1 MMLKG
6 TGIDIVEISRIEKAI
21 NRHDGFFRRV
31 YTVRELEDCMT
42 EKPRTSSLAARFAA
56 KEAVSKALGTGIG
69 KVKWT
74 DIEIINQK
82 SGKPEIVLHGR
93 ARDIMV
99 ELGISTIEVSLSHS
113 REFAIAFAIA
123 Y

>member
-1 MMLKG
+1 MIKG
-6 TGIDIVEISRIEKAI
+6 TGVDIVEISRIEKAI
-21 NRHDGFFRRV
+21 NRRDGFLRRV
-31 YTVRELEDCMT
+31 YTVRELEDCMA

-74 DIEIINQK
+74 DIEIINQ
-82 SGKPEIVLHGR
+82 STGKPEVFLRGG
-93 ARDIMV
+93 ARDIML
-99 ELGISTIEVSLSHS
+99 ELGIATIELSMSHS
-113 REFAIAFAIA
+113 REYAVAFAIA

>member
-1 MMLKG
+1 MIKG
-6 TGIDIVEISRIEKAI
+6 TGVDIVEISRIEKAI

-42 EKPRTSSLAARFAA
+42 EKPRTNSLAARFAA

-69 KVKWT
+69 KIKWT
-74 DIEIINQK
+74 DIEIIKQNT
-82 SGKPEIVLHGR
+82 GKPEVFLHGR
-93 ARDIMV
+93 AR
-99 ELGISTIEVSLSHS
+99 ELMLEMGISTIEISLSHS
-113 REFAIAFAIA
+113 REYAVAFAVA